1 MLKPGDRCR
10 IWKAGAHWIVMHI
23 PSHQILWAGY
33 EWVDAIG
40 FATGRKQ

>member
-1 MLKPGDRCR
+1 MLKTGDRCV
-10 IWKAGAHWIVMHI
+10 IAKTGGHWVVVHV
-23 PSHQILWAGY
+23 PSYQILWAGY

>member
-10 IWKAGAHWIVMHI
+10 VVKVGGWWVVVHL
-23 PSHQILWAGY
+23 PSHLWVWAGY